1 MKPSGNDRSVKNG
14 YSKISGPSLDMVFF
28 EASLVE
34 ARNGVVVNGVGW
46 ELTEET
52 ETKCVSNTRS
62 NMRAGLTTKVLLCY
76 TNDRLQKKAD
86 FV

>member
-28 EASLVE
+28 EANLVE

-46 ELTEET
+46 ELTEDT
-52 ETKCVSNTRS
+52 EIKSIINTRS
-62 NMRAGLTTKVLLCY
+62 KQECSLNFFLRGRALLQYC
-76 TNDRLQKKAD
+76 
-86 FV
+86 

>member
-14 YSKISGPSLDMVFF
+14 YSKISGPSLDMVFL

-46 ELTEET
+46 ELTEDT
-52 ETKCVSNTRS
+52 EIKSIINTRS
-62 NMRAGLTTKVLLCY
+62 NKCV
-76 TNDRLQKKAD
+76 
-86 FV
+86 V

>member
-28 EASLVE
+28 EANFVE

-46 ELTEET
+46 ELTEDT
-52 ETKCVSNTRS
+52 EIKSIINTRS
-62 NMRAGLTTKVLLCY
+62 NKSV
-76 TNDRLQKKAD
+76 
-86 FV
+86 V